1 MESGRTGGVMALDAL
16 IAHPDS
22 LSAARLT
29 GCKNFFPVS
38 AHDGGLE
45 ILPWQL
51 FLPGVHAA
59 PDAATLALMHDAIDF
74 GGQAHEFR
82 VRRVIPDV
90 DCAIVLLSPAQLNA
104 DAPTLRVEFPLGT
117 APETGSTLRLSFRP
131 EALRTF

>member
-1 MESGRTGGVMALDAL
+1 
-16 IAHPDS
+16 
-22 LSAARLT
+22 
-29 GCKNFFPVS
+29 
-38 AHDGGLE
+38 
-45 ILPWQL
+45 
-51 FLPGVHAA
+51 
-59 PDAATLALMHDAIDF
+59 MHDAIDF